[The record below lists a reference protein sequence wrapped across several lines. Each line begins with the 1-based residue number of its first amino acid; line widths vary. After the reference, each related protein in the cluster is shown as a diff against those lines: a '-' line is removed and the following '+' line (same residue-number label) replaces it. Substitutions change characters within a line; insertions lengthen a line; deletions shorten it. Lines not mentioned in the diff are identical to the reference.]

1 MTVTTSFPAFAAAI
15 FGLSLHTA
23 ALAQA
28 PDDAARGETV
38 TWTASAGPEGNV
50 KRGSRLTLTLR
61 GKVLEGWHVYA
72 LRQLPEG
79 PTPLRVT
86 LDASDVA
93 TADGAPVGSPATQI
107 HEPAFNLDT
116 QFYSKDF
123 TLTVPVRLGSHP
135 ITGQQA
141 IPVSVRFQTC
151 NGRVCQPPKT
161 VHLSA
166 PVQAGG

>member
-1 MTVTTSFPAFAAAI
+1 MTVATRLPAIAAAM
-15 FGLSLHTA
+15 FGLSLP

-28 PDDAARGETV
+28 PDDVARGETV
-38 TWTASAGPEGNV
+38 TWTASVGPDGNF
-50 KRGSRLTLTLR
+50 KQGGHLTLTLR

-72 LRQLPEG
+72 LKQLPEG

-86 LDASDVA
+86 VDANDVA
-93 TADGAPVGSPATQI
+93 TADGPPAGSPATKV
-107 HEPAFNLDT
+107 HDPAFNLDT
-116 QFYSKDF
+116 QFYSRDF

-135 ITGQQA
+135 IIGQQA

-151 NGRVCQPPKT
+151 NGRVCQPPKA

-166 PVQAGG
+166 PIGVQGG